1 MWGMELY
8 KYYESGTIFESI
20 HTNAG
25 ILVAFFIWVAILGF
39 AMYLLIKKI
48 KERRKALRLKATTPP
63 QNLRIED
70 IKDSWWRINESSQF
84 YLVVKYGGRMLISES
99 FLPFDECL
107 VGGMVQ
113 VYIDPLDPEEYW
125 IDVDSVLLADHPT
138 TDLPDFD
145 ETSFE

>member
-1 MWGMELY
+1 
-8 KYYESGTIFESI
+8 
-20 HTNAG
+20 
-25 ILVAFFIWVAILGF
+25 
-39 AMYLLIKKI
+39 
-48 KERRKALRLKATTPP
+48 
-63 QNLRIED
+63 
-70 IKDSWWRINESSQF
+70 
-84 YLVVKYGGRMLISES
+84 MLISES